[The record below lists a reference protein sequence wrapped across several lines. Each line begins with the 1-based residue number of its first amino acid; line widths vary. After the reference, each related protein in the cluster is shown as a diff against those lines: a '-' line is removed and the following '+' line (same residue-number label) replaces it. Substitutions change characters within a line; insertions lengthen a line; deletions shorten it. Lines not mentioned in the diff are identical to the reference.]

1 MIGWKFK
8 ERITTNILPCHK
20 KTIRHLNFTITN
32 VDIST
37 NDFIIE
43 NSQTCRN
50 EDCLTNF
57 QEYDGTGPW

>member
-1 MIGWKFK
+1 MIEWKFK
-8 ERITTNILPCHK
+8 ERITTNTLLCHK

-43 NSQTCRN
+43 NPRHADN

-57 QEYDGTGPW
+57 QEYAGTGPW